1 MKKFIKEMFG
11 GGDTSIKRV
20 IAFLG
25 FLFIAVT
32 MLLNSYSHE
41 SIKPSAELV
50 DAVKIIVLV
59 CIGGNVA
66 EKFLEKKLP
75 KKEETTTNDEVT
87 N

>member
-1 MKKFIKEMFG
+1 MKKFLNDMFS

-32 MLLNSYSHE
+32 MLLNSYSHAD
-41 SIKPSAELV
+41 IKPSTDLV

-66 EKFLEKKLP
+66 EKFLIKKAEEKSS
-75 KKEETTTNDEVT
+75 NS
-87 N
+87 

>member
-1 MKKFIKEMFG
+1 MKKFLKEMFG

-25 FLFIAVT
+25 FLFIAIT

-41 SIKPSAELV
+41 SIKPSSDLV

-66 EKFLEKKLP
+66 EKFLNKKSDN
-75 KKEETTTNDEVT
+75 TGNTQN
-87 N
+87 